1 MKSNESLGQ
10 RIAQYR
16 AANGWTQQEL
26 AERLAIS
33 RVAVSHLEAGMT
45 DPGERTVTLLA
56 GLFKVDPYE
65 LVANTSYPVAKIER
79 LPLVAP
85 RYTEV
90 ELQLRLLDQ
99 DQARLPLLP
108 AAKRRVIVSEWD
120 SKLKVL
126 EKESLD
132 GRETAAIK
140 QARSNLRQ

>member
-99 DQARLPLLP
+99 DLARLPLLP

-140 QARSNLRQ
+140 QSRSNLRQ